1 MDSDPWL
8 QRYGGHLALLTVG
21 LLLFLGGRA
30 LVASQTFEFRPL
42 PAATVGVTAL
52 TSSQVQG
59 TPVAIALPVEQPIT
73 VMTATLALPVLMD
86 TGLAPVPNPNTF
98 RGKAPAHS
106 FQTYTVER
114 GDTPGVIADQFG
126 IKPETLLGGNPAL
139 SHEANLLQ
147 VGAEL
152 VILPVD
158 GALHT
163 VQPGDTLE
171 SIAAQYDIPVEEIIA
186 YGPNNLEFPF
196 RLIADTQLLV
206 PGAVVAPFIW
216 EPPSLAAVSGN
227 SPEVGA
233 GFAPLVVGTGTF
245 IWPVSGRGIT
255 TNYWY
260 GHPGIDVGLAEGSG
274 VFASDTG
281 TVTFASWNIYCFGNL
296 IVINHGNGYETFYAH
311 LSGIN
316 VYPGQVV
323 TQGQYIGAS
332 GNTGCSSGPH
342 IHFEIRINGFRD
354 NPLFYLP

>member
-1 MDSDPWL
+1 
-8 QRYGGHLALLTVG
+8 
-21 LLLFLGGRA
+21 
-30 LVASQTFEFRPL
+30 
-42 PAATVGVTAL
+42 
-52 TSSQVQG
+52 
-59 TPVAIALPVEQPIT
+59 
-73 VMTATLALPVLMD
+73 
-86 TGLAPVPNPNTF
+86 
-98 RGKAPAHS
+98 
-106 FQTYTVER
+106 
-114 GDTPGVIADQFG
+114 
-126 IKPETLLGGNPAL
+126 
-139 SHEANLLQ
+139 
-147 VGAEL
+147 
-152 VILPVD
+152 
-158 GALHT
+158 

-171 SIAAQYDIPVEEIIA
+171 SIAAAYDVPLDEIIA
-186 YGPNNLEFPF
+186 YAPNNLEFPF
-196 RLIADTQLLV
+196 RLIPDTQLLI

-216 EPPSLAAVSGN
+216 EPPSLAAVSSGH

-255 TNYWY
+255 TNYWH
-260 GHPGIDVGLAEGSG
+260 GHPAIDVGLVEGSG

-281 TVTFASWNIYCFGNL
+281 TVTFASWNIYCYGNL

-311 LSGIN
+311 LSGIT

>member
-1 MDSDPWL
+1 MDDDFWWE
-8 QRYGGHLALLTVG
+8 RYSGHLVLLTVG

-30 LVASQTFEFRPL
+30 LIASRGFVFRPL
-42 PAATVGVTAL
+42 AVGA
-52 TSSQVQG
+52 
-59 TPVAIALPVEQPIT
+59 TPVATVRFMSQVAATSRAMVLPVAT
-73 VMTATLALPVLMD
+73 VTATAAVMEPLPVLVD
-86 TGLAPVPNPNTF
+86 TGLAPAPNPNTY
-98 RGKAPAHS
+98 RVQAPVHT
-106 FQTYTVER
+106 FETYTVVR
-114 GDTPGVIADQFG
+114 GDTPGLIAETFG

-152 VILPVD
+152 LILPVD

-171 SIAAQYDIPVEEIIA
+171 SIAEQYDVPVADIIA
-186 YGPNNLEFPF
+186 YAPNNLEFPF
-196 RLIADTQLLV
+196 RLIPNSQLLI

-227 SPEVGA
+227 HSPEVGA
-233 GFAPLVVGTGTF
+233 GFTPLVVGTGRF
-245 IWPVSGRGIT
+245 IWPVGGRNLT

-260 GHPGIDVGLAEGSG
+260 GHPAIDVGLAEGSG
-274 VFASDTG
+274 VYASDTG
-281 TVTFASWNIYCFGNL
+281 TVTFASWNIYCYGNL

-311 LSGIN
+311 LSGIS

-342 IHFEIRINGFRD
+342 IHC
-354 NPLFYLP
+354 L